1 MLYTLLGEGE
11 LFLLLT
17 LSDFFFPSSLR
28 ALIIWLLKTRGLE
41 FSQQLFEFGLV
52 HKSVYYKIKN
62 KTKQNKNIRRKSSG
76 IFFFYEMFRY
86 LSTMRLQKIEA
97 ELF

>member
-1 MLYTLLGEGE
+1 MAKVSYFYYLRYQTSSSRHPLG
-11 LFLLLT
+11 
-17 LSDFFFPSSLR
+17 PYN
-28 ALIIWLLKTRGLE
+28 LIVFKKTRGLE